1 MITALVHRIRTQCSA
16 ELKLF
21 RSQVH
26 ALTWQD
32 IGPGG
37 LDAAATTM
45 ARRPCLATPGVSVEI
60 VGFTRW
66 LPAHGTAAVGVAVAM
81 NLHPDRRASSVHWE
95 EAHAWAGA
103 VAEEPWVTAEYI
115 GSQESPG
122 GMVFHYALKSADDL
136 HGFEEVPTAL

>member
-16 ELKLF
+16 ELNLF

-60 VGFTRW
+60 VGFTHW
-66 LPAHGTAAVGVAVAM
+66 LPGHGSTAVGVAVAM
-81 NLHPDRRASSVHWE
+81 NLQPDRRASSVHWE

-103 VAEEPWVTAEYI
+103 VAEAPWVMAEYI

-122 GMVFHYALKSADDL
+122 GMVFHYALKSAEDL
-136 HGFEEVPTAL
+136 YSFAEGPTAL

>member
-16 ELKLF
+16 ELNLF

-32 IGPGG
+32 VGPGG

-66 LPAHGTAAVGVAVAM
+66 LPADGTAAVGVAVA
-81 NLHPDRRASSVHWE
+81 AAWSSN
-95 EAHAWAGA
+95 
-103 VAEEPWVTAEYI
+103 TR
-115 GSQESPG
+115 
-122 GMVFHYALKSADDL
+122 
-136 HGFEEVPTAL
+136 

>member
-26 ALTWQD
+26 ALTWQN

-45 ARRPCLATPGVSVEI
+45 ARRPCLATPGVSVGI

-122 GMVFHYALKSADDL
+122 GMVFHYALKSADDPYR
-136 HGFEEVPTAL
+136 FEEVPTAL